1 MKFGLIGRGYW
12 GDVYRKTIEGLGHEA
27 AFFDRGEG
35 PPDPDGLMQG
45 LIIATSGPSHYE
57 IAKAWMRHV
66 PVIIEKPMTMNVF
79 EARHLKLIGQKRGGI
94 VFTGHTHLYSPVWRA
109 LKAKHQGTVE
119 SVYAQAGG
127 PCKLPPKWD
136 WGPHLVALCYDI
148 GFDPHKADLRWSFED
163 TPFKFVVNGRYEY
176 LSPMTYPTPLEVLIT
191 EFAQAIEKG
200 EPDIR
205 GLELGVKVVE
215 FLDGRN

>member
-1 MKFGLIGRGYW
+1 MKFGIIGRGYW
-12 GDVYRKTIEGLGHEA
+12 GDVYRKTIESLGHTCWQGGRDHFEPC
-27 AFFDRGEG
+27 D
-35 PPDPDGLMQG
+35 G
-45 LIIATSGPSHYE
+45 LIIATSGASHYE
-57 IAKAWMRHV
+57 VAMQDIQSL
-66 PVIIEKPMTMNVF
+66 PLLIEKPLTMSAKQ
-79 EARHLKLIGQKRGGI
+79 ARRLLRTIRENRDSVWTPI
-94 VFTGHTHLYSPVWRA
+94 VFTGHTHLYSPAWRA
-109 LKAKHQGTVE
+109 FRAKHQGDVQT
-119 SVYAQAGG
+119 VYAQAGG

-148 GFDPHKADLRWSFED
+148 SFDPHKADLRWSFED

-191 EFAQAIEKG
+191 EFAAAIEKG